1 MCAAPVTPRDRQMG
15 PDTPTMADTHEA
27 AMHLRPYDPATDRA
41 ALWDLKAAFEGDLAA
56 GDDEKTERYDG
67 KLTERYRTRYLEWVD
82 RCVADVP
89 EAVVVAETTDGL
101 AGYVVLLPEQ
111 LAFVWDAAVVNE
123 LFVRPAHRGTGL
135 ADDLLDRAIAVA
147 RGQDLPLDRVLLDVD
162 GNNERAQAF
171 YRRHGFEPWG
181 DLVARDL

>member
-1 MCAAPVTPRDRQMG
+1 
-15 PDTPTMADTHEA
+15 
-27 AMHLRPYDPATDRA
+27 MHLRPYDPATDRA
-41 ALWDLKAAFEGDLAA
+41 AIWDLKAAFERTLAA
-56 GDDEKTERYDG
+56 GDDEKAERYGD
-67 KLTERYRTRYLEWVD
+67 KLTERYRTRYLDWVE
-82 RCVADVP
+82 RCVADTP
-89 EAVVVAETTDGL
+89 EAVVVAEATDGL
-101 AGYVVLLPEQ
+101 AGYVFLLPER

-147 RGQDLPLDRVLLDVD
+147 REQDLPLERVLLDVD
-162 GNNERAQAF
+162 GDNERAQAF